1 MIHGIKQRKLGMYSS
16 YRMSVLRNLT
26 TSLILNGKIETTEA
40 KAKEARKMV
49 EKIITVA
56 KNDNLTSRRKAYSLL
71 FKKEAVSK
79 LFELAKND
87 FAERNGGY
95 TRILKLG
102 LRRGDNAQLVLL
114 ELVK

>member
-1 MIHGIKQRKLGMYSS
+1 MYSS
-16 YRMSVLRNLT
+16 YRISVLRNLS

-40 KAKEARKMV
+40 KAREVKKMV
-49 EKIITVA
+49 EKIITAA
-56 KNDNLTSRRKAYSLL
+56 KDDTLASRRKAYSLF

-87 FAERNGGY
+87 YAERNGGY
-95 TRILKLG
+95 TRILKIG
-102 LRRGDNAQLVLL
+102 LRRGDNAKIVML

>member
-1 MIHGIKQRKLGMYSS
+1 MIHGIKQRKLGMFSS

-26 TSLILNGKIETTEA
+26 TSLIINGKIETTEA
-40 KAKEARKMV
+40 KAREVKKIV
-49 EKIITVA
+49 EKIITAA
-56 KNDNLTSRRKAYSLL
+56 KDDTLASRRKAYSLL

-87 FAERNGGY
+87 YAERNGGY
-95 TRILKLG
+95 TRILKIG
-102 LRRGDNAQLVLL
+102 LRRGDNAKIVLI